1 MFAWFVNLFRKQP
14 PLGEEF
20 SLTLYKPSEM
30 AVYRY
35 WDGSKIVAVDPM
47 VLHRRVSDAGRE
59 ELAIDLKVSAR
70 PIKGNVEAYDSLLR
84 KIRKIFNVVPFDGA
98 VGLTEVATVELLDH
112 WLNYEYVQ
120 KKIANLPPT
129 SPAASSPPSS
139 NSSAGSPPTGSSSGS
154 GSTGTGP
161 STDTPPPS
169 PSGPESPSGPSNPD
183 SNTSPP

>member
-1 MFAWFVNLFRKQP
+1 MFAWLISLFRRKP
-14 PLGEEF
+14 STEEEF

-30 AVYRY
+30 AIYRY

-84 KIRKIFNVVPFDGA
+84 KIRKIFNVTPYDG
-98 VGLTEVATVELLDH
+98 VTGLTEVATVELLDH

-120 KKIANLPPT
+120 KKIANLPPI
-129 SPAASSPPSS
+129 SPTASSPPSPE
-139 NSSAGSPPTGSSSGS
+139 SSAENPPTGSSSDS
-154 GSTGTGP
+154 GSTDTGP
-161 STDTPPPS
+161 FTGTPPPS
-169 PSGPESPSGPSNPD
+169 PSGPELPSGPSSQD
-183 SNTSPP
+183 SNTSPL